1 MKRYLSYKDGGIE
14 GIRRAEGRWKD
25 IVGGTRK
32 RITKEDI
39 LLFVRQNR
47 HYLKEHFHIKKIGL
61 FGSFVHDEQTEDSDI
76 DIIIELNDNTP
87 GIYELKVEL
96 RDFFGEQ
103 FQRDVDIA
111 REKYLKS
118 YVKAQINNEAVYVE

>member
-1 MKRYLSYKDGGIE
+1 MKRYRSYKDCEIE

-25 IVGGTRK
+25 NVGGTRK
-32 RITKEDI
+32 MITKEDI

-47 HYLKEHFHIKKIGL
+47 HYLKEHFYIKQIGL

-76 DIIIELNDNTP
+76 DIIIELEDNTP
-87 GIYELKVEL
+87 AIYELKEDL
-96 RDFFGEQ
+96 RAFFGAQ

-118 YVKAQINNEAVYVE
+118 YVKAQINNEAVYGE

>member
-1 MKRYLSYKDGGIE
+1 MMGM
-14 GIRRAEGRWKD
+14 
-25 IVGGTRK
+25 
-32 RITKEDI
+32 EDI
-39 LLFVRQNR
+39 LAFIRQNR

-76 DIIIELNDNTP
+76 DIIIELEDNTP
-87 GIYELKVEL
+87 GIHELKEEL
-96 RDFFGEQ
+96 RAFFGEQ

-118 YVKAQINNEAVYVE
+118 YVKVQINKEAVYVE

>member
-1 MKRYLSYKDGGIE
+1 MKRYPAYKDRGIE
-14 GIRRAEGRWKD
+14 WRGETPEKG
-25 IVGGTRK
+25 
-32 RITKEDI
+32 DI
-39 LLFVRQNR
+39 LNFIRQNR
-47 HYLKEHFHIKKIGL
+47 IYLKEVFHVKKIGL

-76 DIIIELNDNTP
+76 DIVIELEDNTP
-87 GIYELKVEL
+87 GIYELKEEL
-96 RDFFGEQ
+96 RMPFGEQ